1 MGVLALSST
10 HPAPI
15 HRRHRSSRGA
25 VPSAVRIPASAPS
38 FSPSGFSYS
47 LNRAF
52 SGRYST
58 SSSASVFSPASPSSY
73 EAPRRTGSLKCRAV
87 GGDSSDTFD
96 PTVYQ
101 GVYGPWTVDS
111 SDVLEV
117 ILYRTGLVT
126 AAASF
131 VVAASS
137 AYLPEVSFLKDVIR
151 SNVDLLYATGAGGL
165 GLSLFLIHIYV
176 TPIKRFLQLLWAV
189 GVLGSLGT
197 YLSLAQPESES
208 LIEYVVNNPGAV
220 WLVGPLFASLTGLVF
235 KEGLCYGKLEAG
247 LLTFVIP
254 TLLLGHLTNLMDGEV
269 KLGLMGVWMALFVV
283 FAARKFTQPIKDDI
297 GDKSVFMFNALPE
310 EEKKALLQRLEQP
323 EEK

>member
-1 MGVLALSST
+1 M
-10 HPAPI
+10 
-15 HRRHRSSRGA
+15 
-25 VPSAVRIPASAPS
+25 
-38 FSPSGFSYS
+38 
-47 LNRAF
+47 
-52 SGRYST
+52 
-58 SSSASVFSPASPSSY
+58 
-73 EAPRRTGSLKCRAV
+73 
-87 GGDSSDTFD
+87 
-96 PTVYQ
+96 
-101 GVYGPWTVDS
+101 
-111 SDVLEV
+111 LEV
-117 ILYRTGLVT
+117 IGLGYFTRCVLLLIQPLICFLQVVLYRTGLVT

-235 KEGLCYGKLEAG
+235 KEGM
-247 LLTFVIP
+247 LTKNYVP
-254 TLLLGHLTNLMDGEV
+254 
-269 KLGLMGVWMALFVV
+269 
-283 FAARKFTQPIKDDI
+283 
-297 GDKSVFMFNALPE
+297 S
-310 EEKKALLQRLEQP
+310 
-323 EEK
+323 